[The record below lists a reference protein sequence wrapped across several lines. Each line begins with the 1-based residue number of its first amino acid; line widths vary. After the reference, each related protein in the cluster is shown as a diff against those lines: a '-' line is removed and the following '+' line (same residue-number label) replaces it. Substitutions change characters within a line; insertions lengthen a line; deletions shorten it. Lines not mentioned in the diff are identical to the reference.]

1 MKCSGFRRAVSGPI
15 CICSISMS
23 SELMAAMACFPTLRL
38 GECRLDF
45 LGLKGELVVEEL
57 VEKNL
62 GDDLEFVAIVAQTV
76 GGANGLEAVDQLAGA
91 LFKLLVTK
99 GVLLCYRLPPVR
111 APAENSFMYSATT
124 SWLMLRL
131 ASGVSLM
138 FWRVMN
144 SPMTMGCII
153 RSK

>member
-23 SELMAAMACFPTLRL
+23 SALMAAMAASQLSAL
-38 GECRLDF
+38 ASAGLDF

-76 GGANGLEAVDQLAGA
+76 RRH
-91 LFKLLVTK
+91 KW
-99 GVLLCYRLPPVR
+99 P
-111 APAENSFMYSATT
+111 
-124 SWLMLRL
+124 
-131 ASGVSLM
+131 
-138 FWRVMN
+138 
-144 SPMTMGCII
+144 
-153 RSK
+153 